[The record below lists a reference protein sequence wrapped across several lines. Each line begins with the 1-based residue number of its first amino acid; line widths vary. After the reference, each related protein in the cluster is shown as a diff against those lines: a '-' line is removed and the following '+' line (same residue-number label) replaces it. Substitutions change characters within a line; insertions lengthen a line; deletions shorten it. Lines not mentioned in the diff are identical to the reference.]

1 MSQIEDE
8 IQTLREVLTSKVRMA
23 HELKRKLGISVWRE
37 LSEDVNQGLKNVKE
51 SQVYETEQ
59 KHYIIYIYMPP
70 YSPGIFLLSFFLF
83 SSLGL
88 LVFVYRLPPSRAL
101 RTYILLSFYI
111 SSPYTYFTLKC
122 VCVRDACTRREHC

>member
-59 KHYIIYIYMPP
+59 KHYIIYICPRIPP
-70 YSPGIFLLSFFLF
+70 EYFFSLSF
-83 SSLGL
+83 SSL
-88 LVFVYRLPPSRAL
+88 
-101 RTYILLSFYI
+101 LSV
-111 SSPYTYFTLKC
+111 S
-122 VCVRDACTRREHC
+122 